1 MPEPQFHTVEAT
13 TGRIVVGRLLPG
25 ADLIEG
31 IEAVCD
37 KHKIRYAAVS
47 FAYGSLSSAGFKIL
61 NIPSPGARAVL
72 TAHNVDGRVEFLAG
86 QGLVCDDGEGHR
98 ATHLHGAISDE
109 TGTVK
114 GGHFEKGLNPIYNN
128 MDVTLIELLGVR
140 LTRRWDA
147 KTQTIEM
154 EVEQLAAP
162 AQAD

>member
-1 MPEPQFHTVEAT
+1 LTEPQFTAVEAT
-13 TGRIVVGRLLPG
+13 TGRIIVGRLLPG

-31 IEAVCD
+31 IEAICD
-37 KHKIRYAAVS
+37 QHKIRYAAIS

-61 NIPSPGARAVL
+61 NVPSPGERAVL
-72 TAHNVDGRVEFLAG
+72 TPHSVDRRVEFLAG
-86 QGLVCDDGEGHR
+86 QGLVCDDGQGAR

-114 GGHFEKGLNPIYNN
+114 GGHFEKGQNPIYNN

-147 KTQTIEM
+147 ETQTVEM
-154 EVEQLAAP
+154 EVEQLAKARV
-162 AQAD
+162 D